1 MLKEIGAGI
10 MLGIFAGLLWLGYN
24 LYPLLFVLGLFFLFY
39 KIFDLRGG
47 LKQRFVP
54 LNTENSKQ
62 KTVVTFSDIGGQ
74 GYAKRELLEALDFI
88 REPEK
93 INMMGIRP
101 LKGVLLVGPPGTG
114 KTLLAKAAASYTH
127 SAFIAAAGSEFIEM
141 YAGVGAQRVRQI
153 FQQAQNA
160 ARRNTKKSAIIFID
174 EIDILGASRGRSNA
188 SHLEHE
194 QTLNQLLVEMD
205 GLSIDDQ
212 ASILLIGATNRP
224 DLLDNALLRPGR
236 FDRIVQVE
244 LPDLEGRLQIL
255 KLHTRNKPL
264 AEGVQLQKIAAETFG
279 FSGAHLENL
288 ANEAA
293 IAALRENS
301 KILQRKHF
309 SESLDKVIMGE
320 KLDRRPGKE
329 ECHRIAVHEMGHAL
343 ISEFFR
349 PKSVSTITIIPRG
362 KAMGYV
368 RQKPKEDSYIYT
380 KEYLETQIAILLGGA
395 VSEEEFF
402 GSRSTGAVNDFQ
414 QAVELAKKIIKS
426 GMSSLGI
433 VSVKDLPDGILHE
446 CLKEIL
452 QAQEENVRAIII
464 KHLEILQKAA
474 DYLVEKER
482 IEGKYLRDL
491 LRTEKKDAFKKEA
504 I

>member
-1 MLKEIGAGI
+1 MLKEIGAGVV
-10 MLGIFAGLLWLGYN
+10 LGVFAGLLWLGYN
-24 LYPLLFVLGLFFLFY
+24 VYPLLFVLGLFFLFY
-39 KIFDLRGG
+39 KIFDIKGG
-47 LKQRFVP
+47 LKQFAP
-54 LNTENSKQ
+54 LNVHDSKL
-62 KTVVTFSDIGGQ
+62 KTAVTFSDIGGQ
-74 GYAKRELLEALDFI
+74 NYAKRELLEALDFI

-93 INMMGIRP
+93 INSMGIRP
-101 LKGVLLVGPPGTG
+101 LKGILLVGPPGTG

-153 FQQAQNA
+153 FQQAKSA
-160 ARRNTKKSAIIFID
+160 ARKKIKKSAIIFID
-174 EIDILGASRGRSNA
+174 EIDILGASRGRSST

-205 GLSIDDQ
+205 GLSFDDQ
-212 ASILLIGATNRP
+212 ICTLLIGATNRP
-224 DLLDNALLRPGR
+224 DLLDSALLRPGR

-264 AEGVQLQKIAAETFG
+264 AEDVQLPKIAAETFG
-279 FSGAHLENL
+279 FSGAHLESL

-301 KILQRKHF
+301 KILQKKHF
-309 SESLDKVIMGE
+309 LESLDKVIMGE
-320 KLDRRPGKE
+320 KLDRRPGKD
-329 ECHRIAVHEMGHAL
+329 ECRRIAIHEMGHAL
-343 ISEFFR
+343 ISEFLR
-349 PKSVSTITIIPRG
+349 PNSVSTITIIPRG

-368 RQKPKEDSYIYT
+368 RQKPEEDSYIYT
-380 KEYLETQIAILLGGA
+380 KEYLEGQIAVLLGGA
-395 VSEEEFF
+395 VSEEEFL

-433 VSVKDLPDGILHE
+433 VSVKDLPDGTLHE
-446 CLKEIL
+446 GLKEIL
-452 QAQEENVRAIII
+452 QAQEDKVKTII
-464 KHLEILQKAA
+464 KNHTNVLQKTAG
-474 DYLVEKER
+474 YLVEKER
-482 IEGKYLRDL
+482 IEGKYLRNL
-491 LRTEKKDAFKKEA
+491 LRTEKKNAYKKEA